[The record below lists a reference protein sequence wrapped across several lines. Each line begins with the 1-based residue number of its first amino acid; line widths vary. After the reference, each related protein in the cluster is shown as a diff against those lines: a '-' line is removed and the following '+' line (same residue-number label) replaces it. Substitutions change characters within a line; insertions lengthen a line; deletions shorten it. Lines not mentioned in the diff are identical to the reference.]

1 MTENLP
7 AKLPPVIAD
16 AELAKIEAPE
26 QTRLRNAPTAAL
38 AFALGYAVS
47 RPVYAEQY
55 GGFCALAEELMA
67 RPSGRSDG
75 VIQFSEWTELMT
87 TLPTD
92 IARQIQVLYQ
102 LQRGQR
108 WAHTGSP
115 DGTIP
120 LKSGNS

>member
-7 AKLPPVIAD
+7 EVYDGPRDPGGTPLPQV
-16 AELAKIEAPE
+16 
-26 QTRLRNAPTAAL
+26 PTTAL

-55 GGFCALAEELMA
+55 GGFCALVEELMS
-67 RPSGRSDG
+67 RPCVVDNRALGFGQLGRLLDA
-75 VIQFSEWTELMT
+75 
-87 TLPTD
+87 LPPD
-92 IARQIQVLYQ
+92 LANGIRMLYS